1 MVHTLHT
8 YTPPKQNNTIILSN
22 LSKKNM
28 KKKGERK
35 RGQLSLFSMKYMM
48 TSHSQD
54 GDPKKE
60 PKSFPTFH
68 PFESNNTTTIDEVG
82 RKGRRIYL
90 KLTFLFQ
97 TD

>member
-1 MVHTLHT
+1 
-8 YTPPKQNNTIILSN
+8 
-22 LSKKNM
+22 M

-35 RGQLSLFSMKYMM
+35 SRGQLSLFSMKYMM

-97 TD
+97 TDQQSC